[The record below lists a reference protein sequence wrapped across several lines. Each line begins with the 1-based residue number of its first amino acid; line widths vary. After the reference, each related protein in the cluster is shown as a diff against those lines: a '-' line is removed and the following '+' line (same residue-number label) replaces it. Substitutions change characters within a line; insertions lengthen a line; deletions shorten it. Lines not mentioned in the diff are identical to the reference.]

1 VSTVFSLFRCRGGR
15 KIGIPELKVLSR
27 AMTAWQARV
36 REYRRKKERLQL
48 AQEFR
53 NKTLLWQAFSRWMH
67 FQVEI
72 VTHTVAALCSH
83 RVPLSRPSRL

>member
-1 VSTVFSLFRCRGGR
+1 
-15 KIGIPELKVLSR
+15 
-27 AMTAWQARV
+27 MTAWQARV

-67 FQVEI
+67 FQVGKLRHTSQLSG
-72 VTHTVAALCSH
+72 VTVYPYIRTVIG
-83 RVPLSRPSRL
+83 